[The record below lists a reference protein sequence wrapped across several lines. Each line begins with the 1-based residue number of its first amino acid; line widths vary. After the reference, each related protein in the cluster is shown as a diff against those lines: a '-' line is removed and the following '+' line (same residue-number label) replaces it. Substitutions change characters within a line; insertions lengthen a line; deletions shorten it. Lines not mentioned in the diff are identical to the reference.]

1 MKNSVKFLEFLSNYE
16 NRNIKKNIDFY
27 KLEEKALKRS
37 LENCDYNA
45 RLATLEYS
53 KKNDV
58 IVFGIIEFLRTKH
71 SGHDLRLFYRFGDT
85 LIRVN
90 DYV

>member
-16 NRNIKKNIDFY
+16 NRNIKKNIDFC

-37 LENCDYNA
+37 LENCRDDSRRA
-45 RLATLEYS
+45 VEKFALQ
-53 KKNDV
+53 NDI

-71 SGHDLRLFYRFGDT
+71 LRIFYRFGDT